1 MAPQEALNTWKWGE
15 VVKFTTECW
24 GASYS
29 SGFFVVMNKDKWNSL
44 TPDIQR
50 IIEKVN
56 EEWIEKQ
63 GKNWDDVD
71 KLGREATLK
80 LGNKII
86 SLSKE
91 EDERWAKAVNPL
103 LDGYVK
109 SMKEKGLPGEEALKF
124 CLDTLQK
131 LQ

>member
-1 MAPQEALNTWKWGE
+1 
-15 VVKFTTECW
+15 VKFTTECW

-29 SGFFVVMNKDKWNSL
+29 TGFFVVMNKDKWNSL

-63 GKNWDDVD
+63 GKNWDEVD

-103 LDGYVK
+103 LNGYVK
-109 SMKEKGLPGEEALKF
+109 DMKEKGLPGEEALKF